1 MPYASRSLDQES
13 ANAAS
18 RTRQDNAPSS
28 EHDEDTLAAHETLE
42 PEDYADANAVLGVD
56 RGHQVP
62 LASFG
67 ATAGSLALF
76 TDTATVAA
84 NDFTAGAIDIAA
96 APASAMISYS
106 PMMPGDSVTGTL
118 TVSNAGSA
126 QLRYAMTT
134 VTTNPDGKGLN
145 AAIALEIRTQGTSCA
160 AFDGVSLY
168 SGTLAAAAMGSVA
181 AGNQA
186 GDRTLN
192 GGTGEVLCF
201 RASLP
206 IGTGNG
212 YQAATTTATFTF
224 DAEQTANNP

>member
-1 MPYASRSLDQES
+1 M
-13 ANAAS
+13 AAQVP
-18 RTRQDNAPSS
+18 R
-28 EHDEDTLAAHETLE
+28 EHDPSWKPRAAPERWPKNDGGTLTVDATTLVAYQDDWR
-42 PEDYADANAVLGVD
+42 PRRRRVLIALMVMLA
-56 RGHQVP
+56 

-168 SGTLAAAAMGSVA
+168 SGTLAAAAMGNVA
-181 AGNQA
+181 AGDQA

-224 DAEQTANNP
+224 EAEQTANNP